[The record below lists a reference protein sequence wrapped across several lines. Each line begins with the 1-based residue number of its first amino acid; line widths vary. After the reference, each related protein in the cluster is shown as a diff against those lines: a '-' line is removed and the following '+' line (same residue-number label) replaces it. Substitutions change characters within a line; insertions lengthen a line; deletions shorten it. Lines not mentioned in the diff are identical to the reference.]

1 MKLIIS
7 LFIAF
12 VSAAGA
18 LAQSAA
24 TASDRLIAKADSAY
38 TADNFAQAEV
48 LYMQAMKAGG
58 TSSELFYNL
67 GNTYYR
73 QGNLGKAILNY
84 NRALKL
90 DPTNGDARQNL
101 EFVNSKITDK
111 QIDSGS
117 YMWSVWQGTV
127 GLFRADTWAIIA
139 LVLFA
144 LFLGSVAVYVFSSAV
159 TIKKASFFGGMIVFV
174 VTVCAV
180 IISFAAANRVK
191 SDSEAIV
198 LVPAARLATSP
209 REARSQAE
217 EAFLLHEGTKVEII
231 DSISNPGDGL
241 WYEVLVG
248 RGERAW
254 IKADEVE
261 RI

>member
-18 LAQSAA
+18 QAQGAA
-24 TASDRLIAKADSAY
+24 AASDTLIAKADSAY
-38 TADNFAQAEV
+38 TADNFAEAET
-48 LYMQAMKAGG
+48 LYMQAMKVDG

-73 QGNLGKAILNY
+73 QGNLGKAILYY

-90 DPTNGDARQNL
+90 DPANGDARQNL

-127 GLFRADTWAIIA
+127 GLFHADTWAII
-139 LVLFA
+139 VL
-144 LFLGSVAVYVFSSAV
+144 
-159 TIKKASFFGGMIVFV
+159 VFV
-174 VTVCAV
+174 VC
-180 IISFAAANRVK
+180 FFK
-191 SDSEAIV
+191 
-198 LVPAARLATSP
+198 
-209 REARSQAE
+209 
-217 EAFLLHEGTKVEII
+217 LLLEI
-231 DSISNPGDGL
+231 
-241 WYEVLVG
+241 
-248 RGERAW
+248 
-254 IKADEVE
+254 
-261 RI
+261 

>member
-159 TIKKASFFGGMIVFV
+159 TIKKASFFGGMIVFII
-174 VTVCAV
+174 TVCAV
-180 IISFAAANRVK
+180 IISFAAANRVN

-231 DSISNPGDGL
+231 DSISNPSDGL

-254 IKADEVE
+254 IKSDEVE